1 MESRGERWFRNTW
14 SVHIT
19 SLSKLTLKLN
29 AWLSADPDKKDTPD
43 DPLAALEKTSEAQA
57 NLTKVQIPRLEALQ
71 SVSEHYNADP
81 YTLSLK
87 VRKKFREEKKLDQQ
101 KRKADDELKGRYGL
115 PASLSLLEEDVK
127 AREEAKSAWE
137 EAKQQLQSKES
148 AKRRRIG
155 GVDVPVISST
165 HRTASSKMNSS
176 SSSSSS
182 LDTLRARILSNTA
195 KNGSLKH
202 SQLPSKS
209 SLSMRKL

>member
-1 MESRGERWFRNTW
+1 MS
-14 SVHIT
+14 
-19 SLSKLTLKLN
+19 
-29 AWLSADPDKKDTPD
+29 D
-43 DPLAALEKTSEAQA
+43 
-57 NLTKVQIPRLEALQ
+57 
-71 SVSEHYNADP
+71 HYNADP

-165 HRTASSKMNSS
+165 HRTASGSSASSKINSSSSS

-195 KNGSLKH
+195 KSGSLKH

-209 SLSMRKL
+209 SFPMRKF

>member
-1 MESRGERWFRNTW
+1 M
-14 SVHIT
+14 I
-19 SLSKLTLKLN
+19 
-29 AWLSADPDKKDTPD
+29 DPDKKDTPD

-115 PASLSLLEEDVK
+115 PASLSLLEEDAK

-165 HRTASSKMNSS
+165 HRTASGSSASSKTNPSAS
-176 SSSSSS
+176 CSS

-202 SQLPSKS
+202 SQVPSKS
-209 SLSMRKL
+209 SLPLRKF

>member
-1 MESRGERWFRNTW
+1 MINARL
-14 SVHIT
+14 SV
-19 SLSKLTLKLN
+19 
-29 AWLSADPDKKDTPD
+29 DPDKKDTPD

-87 VRKKFREEKKLDQQ
+87 VRKKFREEKKIDQQ

-115 PASLSLLEEDVK
+115 PVSFSLLEDDAK

-137 EAKQQLQSKES
+137 EAKQKLQSKES
-148 AKRRRIG
+148 LKRRRIG

-165 HRTASSKMNSS
+165 QRAAGASSASSKMNP
-176 SSSSSS
+176 SSS

-195 KNGSLKH
+195 KHGSLKH
-202 SQLPSKS
+202 SQQPSKS
-209 SLSMRKL
+209 SLPMRKF